1 MLVILVVPPLQ
12 ISTIWWIAVCP
23 EAQRGWILPWW
34 SPTGIISRH
43 FHQQQL
49 HLANAS
55 TLTRYAKTPFPLKD
69 RRVAPAGVV
78 RRSSR
83 SGEAPLRPCA
93 SAFQWKPC
101 EYLLKRMLR
110 KPLFLSVHKFVASP
124 ARGESTNVAGLCSF
138 LGPMKYRRRRPVWR
152 YVDDSDFAASK
163 KRRTCSPS
171 TFRLLPFYNE
181 MFTNYFFFRRT
192 LWLLYRLFYSTNLC
206 HNWWSSVDVEIPCA
220 SSCNSSS
227 HLALPWCEGAGG
239 AARQMV

>member
-83 SGEAPLRPCA
+83 SGEARLRPCA
-93 SAFQWKPC
+93 SAFQCKPC
-101 EYLLKRMLR
+101 EYLLKGKLR

-124 ARGESTNVAGLCSF
+124 EVPTAEAGVTL
-138 LGPMKYRRRRPVWR
+138 RRRFWLRCFQKEANVFT
-152 YVDDSDFAASK
+152 VD
-163 KRRTCSPS
+163 
-171 TFRLLPFYNE
+171 
-181 MFTNYFFFRRT
+181 
-192 LWLLYRLFYSTNLC
+192 
-206 HNWWSSVDVEIPCA
+206 I
-220 SSCNSSS
+220 
-227 HLALPWCEGAGG
+227 
-239 AARQMV
+239 